1 MLLMGSMLK
10 STQNTR
16 AILAES
22 LRFVRSDVPDKIT
35 EQEVQWL
42 IQNNIVTVIDLREE
56 SERAHRKCPL
66 IDDPVFQYYCMPV
79 TGGNAIPESVDEVSN
94 SYIKMVDAQMD
105 KIINTILTA
114 ETNVLYFCNAGKDRT
129 GVVSAILLDK
139 MGMGEDYI
147 IADYMESEAN
157 LKNMLE
163 AYAKQFPDV
172 DIDVITPHERY
183 MREFLEKYKVF
194 LVEGGLFIRGPIHT
208 VSYRNA

>member
-1 MLLMGSMLK
+1 MGSMLK

-56 SERAHRKCPL
+56 SERTHRKCPL
-66 IDDPVFQYYCMPV
+66 ADNPAFQYYCMPV

-94 SYIKMVDAQMD
+94 TYIKMVDAQMD
-105 KIINTILTA
+105 KIMDTILTA
-114 ETNVLYFCNAGKDRT
+114 ETNVLFFCNAGKDRT
-129 GVVSAILLDK
+129 GVVSAILLEK
-139 MGMGEDYI
+139 LEISENYI
-147 IADYMESEAN
+147 ITDYMESKTN

-163 AYAKQFPDV
+163 AYAKQFPEV

-183 MREFLEKYKVF
+183 MKEFLEKYKA
-194 LVEGGLFIRGPIHT
+194 LKEGVR
-208 VSYRNA
+208 